1 MIRTAIRSTMVAL
14 ALTLVPAA
22 AFASQ
27 CPMLMGEI
35 DAALQTASLS
45 EADKAKVQELRM
57 KGEELHGAGDHAG
70 SEAALNEAK
79 QILGI

>member
-1 MIRTAIRSTMVAL
+1 MIRSMTLAL
-14 ALTLVPAA
+14 ALTFAPA
-22 AFASQ
+22 AFANQ

-45 EADKAKVQELRM
+45 EADKTKVQELR
-57 KGEELHGAGDHAG
+57 KQGEELHTAGDHAG

>member
-1 MIRTAIRSTMVAL
+1 MIRSTIFAL
-14 ALTLVPAA
+14 VLTLAPAA
-22 AFASQ
+22 AFANQ

-35 DAALQTASLS
+35 DAALQTATLS
-45 EADKAKVQELRM
+45 EADKTKVQELRAQ
-57 KGEELHGAGDHAG
+57 GEELHSAGDHAG

>member
-1 MIRTAIRSTMVAL
+1 MIRSMILAL
-14 ALTLVPAA
+14 ALMIAPAT
-22 AFASQ
+22 AFANQ
-27 CPMLMGEI
+27 CPMLMQEI

-45 EADKAKVQELRM
+45 EADKTKVQELRT
-57 KGEELHGAGDHAG
+57 KGEELHQAGDHAG